1 MQLSPF
7 FFFISLAMSEK
18 PYYDALPSALR
29 PVHYDLYILDIDVEG
44 ETYKGRV
51 TIQLVVE
58 EATDELHLNY
68 RDLSVS
74 AKNTKVFYQGAPT
87 GVNSIEEFKEKE
99 YFVVK
104 FDQKLTPG
112 NEVLVTLDYNGIVQT
127 NMAGLYKS
135 SYEEDGVKKF
145 MLSTQF
151 EATDARRTFPCLDE
165 PALKSTFSL
174 QLEVEKHLETLAN
187 TPVKSIEEVTGGKKV
202 VSFEKTPIMST
213 YLLAW
218 AIGELEYVESFTE
231 ELYADG
237 KPLPVRIYTTKGYTA
252 DAQFA
257 LSMAPKIVDYF
268 SKIFEIKY
276 PLPKLDLLAVHAF
289 SHNAMENWGLITY
302 RSTALLFSETKSDPS
317 YKQKVAYVVA
327 HEIAHQWF
335 GDLVTMQWWDELWLN
350 EGFATWVGFLA
361 VDFLFPEWDIFSVF
375 VSESLQQAL
384 DLDGLTSSHPI
395 KVPVKDA
402 LEIDELFDAISYL
415 KGGSTILMLANYLG
429 IDVFLKGVA
438 KYLDTHK
445 FGNATSDDLWNAI
458 SEVSGE
464 PVNEMMEFW
473 IKRIGFPLINI
484 ESNFKESQLKVT
496 QSRYLNNGEV
506 KPEDDKVLWWIP
518 LSISTGP
525 RETDILHIDRS
536 KSVITS
542 KELTI
547 DNFPIVGNEFFKI
560 NKDSKGVYRVNYSS
574 DILQNNI
581 FPYFHKLSVKDKIGV
596 IADIS
601 SIAISG
607 GKSTSTV
614 TLLELLKSV
623 VLDNF
628 SIGEDYVVWLELGT
642 RLNRILTTFSG
653 VDDELTRSLNNFSQ
667 KIYHKIATEMVKSE
681 VDKTDFLK
689 TKLKAE
695 ILTQAGSLLIPEVKE
710 YAKKLFYGLKDDGQ
724 NVEPSLRKFVFGTI
738 STSPDLATKENID
751 YILQEVTQPTSLNSR
766 EVALSALGQINNDE
780 LSDKII
786 SYLIDIN
793 TIPIMDSHFLA
804 VPLSTNISTRDKYW
818 NFFCDNYDEFYK
830 HMSTNMVVLD
840 RLIKLSLKNYQS
852 LEKFDQITE
861 FFKDKNIHGFERSL
875 KQALDTVKI
884 NAVWYERDSG
894 EVKQWLKTNGYT
906 TTI

>member
-1 MQLSPF
+1 MTE
-7 FFFISLAMSEK
+7 A
-18 PYYDALPSALR
+18 PYYDALPSSLR
-29 PVHYDLYILDIDVEG
+29 PIHYDVHILDIDIHG
-44 ETYKGRV
+44 ETYKGKV
-51 TIQLVVE
+51 TIQLVVDGP
-58 EATDELHLNY
+58 TNELHLNY

-74 AKNTKVFYQGAPT
+74 ADKITVTSQSISI
-87 GVNSIEEFKEKE
+87 GVSAIEEFKEKE
-99 YFVVK
+99 YFVIK
-104 FDQKLTPG
+104 LDQELKKG
-112 NEVLVTLDYNGIVQT
+112 GDVLVTLEYDGIVQT
-127 NMAGLYKS
+127 NMAGMYKS
-135 SYEEDGVKKF
+135 SYEENGVKKF

-165 PALKSTFSL
+165 PALKATFIV
-174 QLEVEKHLETLAN
+174 QLVVDKHLETLAN
-187 TPVKSIEEVTGGKKV
+187 TPVKSVQDIEGDKKLVT
-202 VSFEKTPIMST
+202 FEKTPIMST

-218 AIGELEYVESFTE
+218 AIGELEYVESFTQGF
-231 ELYADG
+231 YHDN
-237 KPLPVRIYTTKGYTA
+237 KPLPIRIYTTKGYTSE
-252 DAQFA
+252 AQFA
-257 LSMAPKIVDYF
+257 LNIAPKIVDYF

-276 PLPKLDLLAVHAF
+276 PLPKLDLIAVHAF

-302 RSTALLFSETKSDPS
+302 RSTALLYSDTKSDPS

-350 EGFATWVGFLA
+350 EGFATWVGYLA
-361 VDFLFPEWDIFSVF
+361 VDYLFPEWDIFSVF

-384 DLDGLTSSHPI
+384 DLDGLASSHPI

-415 KGGSTILMLANYLG
+415 KGGSTILMLSNYLG

-438 KYLDTHK
+438 KYLNTHK
-445 FGNATSDDLWNAI
+445 YGNATSDDLWNAI
-458 SEVSGE
+458 SDVSGE

-473 IKRIGFPLINI
+473 IKRIGFPLINV
-484 ESNFKESQLKVT
+484 ESNFAESKLNVT

-506 KPEDDKVLWWIP
+506 KPEENKVLWWIP

-525 RETDILHIDRS
+525 KESDILDIDHS

-547 DNFPIVGNEFFKI
+547 DNFPIAANDFFKI

-581 FPYFHKLSVKDKIGV
+581 FPYFNNLSVKDKIGV

-601 SIAISG
+601 SIAVSG
-607 GKSTSTV
+607 GKTTSTV

-623 VLDNF
+623 VLDDF

-642 RLNRILTTFSG
+642 RLNTILTTFSG
-653 VDDELTRSLNNFSQ
+653 VDDELTKSLINFSQ
-667 KIYHKIATEMVKSE
+667 KIYYKIATQLIETE
-681 VDKTDFLK
+681 INETDFLK

-695 ILTQAGSLLIPEVKE
+695 ILSRAGSLLIPEIKE
-710 YAKKLFYGLKDDGQ
+710 HAKKLFFGLKDNGQ
-724 NVEPSLRKFVFGTI
+724 SIEPSLRKFVFGTI
-738 STSPDLATKENID
+738 AASSDLATEENFE
-751 YILQEVTQPTSLNSR
+751 YILSEVTTPTSLNSR
-766 EVALSALGQINNDE
+766 EVALSALGQINNDK
-780 LSDKII
+780 LSDRLIA
-786 SYLIDIN
+786 YLIDID

-804 VPLSTNISTRDKYW
+804 VPLSTNINTRDKFW
-818 NFFCDNYDEFYK
+818 EFFSKNYDEFYK

-852 LEKFDQITE
+852 FEKYDQITE
-861 FFKDKNIHGFERSL
+861 FFKDKDIHGFERSL

-884 NAVWYERDSG
+884 NATWYERDHT
-894 EVKQWLKTNGYT
+894 EVKQWLISKGY
-906 TTI
+906 